1 MATLTYTAGL
11 PSNSEQWFVLHII
24 FGCYHFA
31 SASRVAFS
39 IFLLTQLW
47 YQFISSYGVV
57 LGSFLVTQVVRLV
70 FLPLPGFHLHLY
82 LRLLL
87 RYLHHFHL
95 DLPAERVKSTLRS
108 FESISVLVKSLNV
121 TFAVTL
127 CNVLS
132 LIVVSSPS
140 TPPEP

>member
-95 DLPAERVKSTLRS
+95 DLPAERDLLQITLLQFPHSLQESSTFHLLLQFPHS
-108 FESISVLVKSLNV
+108 PQESS
-121 TFAVTL
+121 TFQL
-127 CNVLS
+127 
-132 LIVVSSPS
+132 
-140 TPPEP
+140 